1 MYIRTYFALIST
13 MWITACNIQNI
24 LPAEEQSG
32 SYEVTQKRANEA
44 YDNNNF
50 ETAEEEYLSLTLS
63 TADDPELWFRLGN
76 SDARSNKLDKAVNA
90 YHEALALDPEDS
102 KILNNLGIVQLRQAT
117 NTFAEMLQYAQE
129 DDPLKLRAEQV
140 INTITQLIDRI

>member
-13 MWITACNIQNI
+13 MWVTACNNQNI
-24 LPAEEQSG
+24 LPAEEQSS
-32 SYEVTQKRANEA
+32 SYEVTQKRADEA

-63 TADDPELWFRLGN
+63 TPDDPELWFRLGN
-76 SDARSNKLDKAVNA
+76 SYARSNKFDEAVNA

-102 KILNNLGIVQLRQAT
+102 KILNNLEIVQLRQAT